1 MGFVPLYLGQIHFLS
16 WKLRQNWKKSW
27 QRVVPLSPHRSLADP
42 DLFERSRS
50 RVKETLAEK
59 RELWALR
66 CSVPVWKKR
75 LLSQDVCR
83 ADIVNHMTDG
93 SSADYSL
100 LTFGIASNIFD
111 KLASFYIWFNPQYKS
126 HENSKLKIIKWAG
139 NNQIPHICPPND
151 RFFPCW
157 NSTKGARIFPSSL
170 ELIAAF
176 YLLLQSN

>member
-1 MGFVPLYLGQIHFLS
+1 MWFIPLYLGQIHFLN
-16 WKLRQNWKKSW
+16 WKLRQNWKESW
-27 QRVVPLSPHRSLADP
+27 QRVVPLSLHGSLADP
-42 DLFERSRS
+42 DLSERSRS
-50 RVKETLAEK
+50 RVKETLAKE

-66 CSVPVWKKR
+66 CSVPVWEKR

-151 RFFPCW
+151 RFSRVEIPQ
-157 NSTKGARIFPSSL
+157 REHEYSL
-170 ELIAAF
+170 AHL
-176 YLLLQSN
+176 N